1 MRRAN
6 DVSLDS
12 VHYRRFSDSQL
23 DRLVQAALEILEDIG
38 IRFAEPEAVDI
49 LRRGGATVDGDL
61 VRIPSSRVEWAL
73 RAAPK
78 RLHLYDQTGGP
89 ALRLQGR
96 CAWFGNGSDLPY
108 IIDHRTGARRK
119 AVLQDVRDILHLLE
133 ALEHIDFVMSGFLP
147 QDVPVERTERLQMQV
162 MLQYTNKPMVYVTT
176 DLDNT
181 CKLVAMAEA
190 VAGGAETLRARP
202 FAACYINITNPLRH
216 NPESLQK
223 LIWLA
228 RKGLPFDYRPSLIT
242 RGITT
247 PITGAGFLAVNSAAV
262 LAGLV
267 LAQLVREGAPFISDS
282 CAGGTFDMGTMVG
295 QLAGPE
301 IRGFNEDLLHRYGLP
316 GFGNGAMT
324 GSKTIDTQAGMEAAL
339 TLLTAVQAGA
349 QLIHDVGY
357 MDNGATGSLEQ
368 LLVCHDLLGWVKA
381 YMKPLPVEPETLDLD
396 TVRQVV
402 ASNGNFL
409 GARTTAR
416 HFRDDYY
423 PDLIDRQNFD
433 GWLRDGGLSMRDRAR
448 ARVEEMLA
456 APAETLLTPE
466 QDRAVQ
472 AIVDE

>member
-1 MRRAN
+1 MPRAN

-12 VHYRRFSDSQL
+12 VQYRRFSASQL
-23 DRLVQAALEILEDIG
+23 DRLMQAAFEILEDIG
-38 IRFAEPEAVDI
+38 MRFGEPEAVET
-49 LRRGGATVDGDL
+49 LRRAGATVDGDL
-61 VRIPSSRVEWAL
+61 VRIPSARVEWAL

-78 RLHLYDQTGGP
+78 RLAIYNQTGSP

-108 IIDHRTGARRK
+108 IIDHRTGQRRK
-119 AVLQDVRDILHLLE
+119 AVLQDVRDILQLLE

-147 QDVPVERTERLQMQV
+147 QDVPVERSERLQMQV
-162 MLQYTNKPMVYVTT
+162 MLQSTHKPMVYVTT
-176 DLDNT
+176 DLENT
-181 CKLVAMAEA
+181 CRLAAMAEA
-190 VAGGAETLRARP
+190 VAGGEEALRARP

-267 LAQLVREGAPFISDS
+267 LAQLVREGAPFIADS
-282 CAGGTFDMGTMVG
+282 CAGGTFDMSTMVG

-301 IRGFNEDLLHRYGLP
+301 IRGFNEDLLHHYGLP
-316 GFGNGAMT
+316 GFGNGAMS
-324 GSKTIDTQAGMEAAL
+324 GSKTVDAQAGMEAAL

-368 LLVCHDLLGWVKA
+368 LLICHDLLGWVKA
-381 YMKPLPVEPETLDLD
+381 YMQPLAVEPETLDLD

-402 ASNGNFL
+402 ATNGNFL
-409 GARTTAR
+409 GAKTTAR
-416 HFRDDYY
+416 HFRRDFY

-433 GWLRDGGLSMRDRAR
+433 AWHRDGGLSIRERACT
-448 ARVEEMLA
+448 RVDELLA
-456 APAETLLTPE
+456 EPAQTTLSPE
-466 QDRAVQ
+466 QEAAVQ
-472 AIVDE
+472 AIVDA